1 MMPSSNPPKGNL
13 KIVVDTNLFI
23 SVFVFRGQ
31 MVKTIFELVMDN
43 ILTMYVSPDLK
54 KELNKK
60 LEFFGVTEQVRNEVM
75 LFVDTKGILVEPDI
89 SINESRDKEDNFLL
103 ELSEAANVD
112 FLVSRD
118 EDVLILEKWKETTII
133 MPEDFL
139 PMLRKL
145 GLLQE

>member
-1 MMPSSNPPKGNL
+1 MMLSSNLSKGNL
-13 KIVVDTNLFI
+13 TIVVDTNLFI

-60 LEFFGVTEQVRNEVM
+60 LEFFGVTKQVQNEVM
-75 LFVDTKGILVEPDI
+75 FFVDAKGILVEPDN